1 MIRFVGWY
9 EPVHNSPSC
18 KSIHGESIAFRS
30 EFAILIIIQLFTS
43 IGRSPMV
50 DDRTNRR
57 FYQRWP
63 RIPTLSILNDYSQI
77 VDNFHL
83 NLGLG
88 CFLAVEEFVGH
99 RQRTWIAEDCSRFV
113 GIEFYKFLDT
123 FQDSLRFFLILFQ
136 SVSPL
141 QTLSIFVLEKEGKN
155 ETEKWLL
162 EIL

>member
-1 MIRFVGWY
+1 
-9 EPVHNSPSC
+9 
-18 KSIHGESIAFRS
+18 
-30 EFAILIIIQLFTS
+30 
-43 IGRSPMV
+43 MV

-88 CFLAVEEFVGH
+88 CFVAVEEFVGH

-141 QTLSIFVLEKEGKN
+141 QTLSIFVLEKEGKK
-155 ETEKWLL
+155 ETEK
-162 EIL
+162 